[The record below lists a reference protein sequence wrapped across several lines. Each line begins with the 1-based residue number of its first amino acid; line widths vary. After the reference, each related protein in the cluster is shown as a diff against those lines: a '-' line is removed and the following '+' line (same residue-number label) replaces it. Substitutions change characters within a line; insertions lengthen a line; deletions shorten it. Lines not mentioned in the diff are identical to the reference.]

1 MSGRENRGAGRI
13 EAAVEKISS
22 EDRVGLMTHIVLGY
36 PSMEESMKLVETMA
50 GCGVDFI
57 EIQIPFSDP
66 TADGPVITRACQAA
80 LDGGVRVQDAFEFM
94 DAVSGRFELPFLFMS
109 YFNIAFAYRQ
119 AASGGRGGAD
129 GVAGFAAAAAAAG
142 SSGLILPDL
151 PPEMVREGYKAACG
165 SAGLHPVYVVSPNTG
180 RERLEVIA
188 EAGSGLL
195 YATSRTGTTG
205 KEMELEMRE
214 LTGFLSLARETCGM
228 PIAVGFSIS
237 RREQVESLRGHADI
251 AVVGT
256 HFIRVWEE
264 GGREGLKAE
273 LKELTGA

>member
-1 MSGRENRGAGRI
+1 MSGGKI
-13 EAAVEKISS
+13 EAAVEKIRS
-22 EDRVGLMTHIVLGY
+22 EGRVGLMTHIVLGY
-36 PSMEESMKLVETMA
+36 PSLDESLKLVETMA
-50 GCGVDFI
+50 ACGVDFI

-66 TADGPVITRACQAA
+66 TADGPVITQACQAA
-80 LDGGVRVQDAFEFM
+80 LDAGVRVQDAFEFM
-94 DAVSGRFELPFLFMS
+94 EEVSGRYDLPFLFMS

-119 AASGGRGGAD
+119 EASGGRGGAD
-129 GVAGFAAAAAAAG
+129 GVAGFVAASAAAG
-142 SSGLILPDL
+142 ASGLILPDL
-151 PPEMVREGYKAACG
+151 PPEMVREGYKEACD

-205 KEMELEMRE
+205 KEMDLEMQE
-214 LTGFLSLARETCGM
+214 LTGFLSNARETCGL

-237 RREQVESLRGHADI
+237 TREQVEALGGHADI

-256 HFIRVWEE
+256 HFIRVWEQ
-264 GGREGLKAE
+264 GGTEALEAE
-273 LKELTGA
+273 LNKLTGA

>member
-13 EAAVEKISS
+13 EAAVEKIRS

-94 DAVSGRFELPFLFMS
+94 EEVSGRFELPFLFMS

-119 AASGGRGGAD
+119 AASDGRGGAD

-205 KEMELEMRE
+205 KEMELDNK
-214 LTGFLSLARETCGM
+214 
-228 PIAVGFSIS
+228 IKV
-237 RREQVESLRGHADI
+237 
-251 AVVGT
+251 
-256 HFIRVWEE
+256 
-264 GGREGLKAE
+264 
-273 LKELTGA
+273 

>member
-1 MSGRENRGAGRI
+1 
-13 EAAVEKISS
+13 
-22 EDRVGLMTHIVLGY
+22 
-36 PSMEESMKLVETMA
+36 
-50 GCGVDFI
+50 
-57 EIQIPFSDP
+57 
-66 TADGPVITRACQAA
+66 
-80 LDGGVRVQDAFEFM
+80 
-94 DAVSGRFELPFLFMS
+94 
-109 YFNIAFAYRQ
+109 
-119 AASGGRGGAD
+119 
-129 GVAGFAAAAAAAG
+129 
-142 SSGLILPDL
+142 
-151 PPEMVREGYKAACG
+151 MVREGYKAACG